1 MSKDKKNYFEFDKFV
16 KDFQKKEDQ
25 ARQKIESH
33 QKDQPEHPARKYNN
47 LYRERWQ
54 NRIKY
59 RR

>member
-16 KDFQKKEDQ
+16 QDFQKKEEN
-25 ARQKIESH
+25 ARQKVESH
-33 QKDQPEHPARKYNN
+33 QKDQPEHPARKYNK